1 MHKAFFYITLFIGI
15 IPLLILLIKRKAFF
29 FNTPIVP
36 FVWLTA
42 LATLYEFIGSVV
54 LQINTAYWFQI
65 YSLLELIALFYFF
78 YKLFY
83 SSHKKVLLI
92 FAGILMLT
100 YFSSLFI
107 WIEYS
112 QLISNAVNATSITL
126 FVCFFSFVWFKNL
139 FEEAKIV
146 NPWRDPTYC
155 FVSGLAMYYS
165 TTLFL
170 FLLSSFFFVSE
181 SYFYDYW
188 LVNIIATFILRT
200 FLIMGVWNMKQ
211 A

>member
-15 IPLLILLIKRKAFF
+15 IPLLILIIKRKAFTF
-29 FNTPIVP
+29 KEPIVP
-36 FVWLTA
+36 FVWLTV
-42 LATLYEFIGSVV
+42 LATLYEFIGSIV
-54 LQINTAYWFQI
+54 LQVNTAYWFQL
-65 YSLLELIALFYFF
+65 YSLLELIALYYFF
-78 YKLFY
+78 YKLF
-83 SSHKKVLLI
+83 SASHRKILLVSIGVLL
-92 FAGILMLT
+92 LT
-100 YFSSLFI
+100 YISSLFI
-107 WIEYS
+107 WMEYS

-126 FVCFFSFVWFKNL
+126 FVFFFSFVWFKNL
-139 FEEAKIV
+139 FEKAKIV

-188 LVNIIATFILRT
+188 LVNIMATFILRT
-200 FLIMGVWNMKQ
+200 FLIMGVWNMTQ